1 MTDLGDDHDRGR
13 VLYAALHLV
22 DHQMTDRN
30 GTRCGNV
37 DDLELTATDD
47 GTLIVSALLAGPGVL
62 AERLGL
68 HRLGQWWRHA
78 TDAEGA
84 IAIPMTDVA
93 EIGSNIRLSV
103 EAGSL
108 ATGRTERW
116 ARQQVV
122 EHIPG
127 HDVSNDPE
135 DDD

>member
-1 MTDLGDDHDRGR
+1 VTDLGGPGDQGR

-30 GTRCGNV
+30 DTRCGNV
-37 DDLELTATDD
+37 DDVELTESDD

-62 AERLGL
+62 AERLGH
-68 HRLGQWWRHA
+68 HRLGHWWRHA
-78 TDAEGA
+78 TDADDA
-84 IAIPMTDVA
+84 IAIPMTDIT
-93 EIGSNIRLSV
+93 EIGPNIQLSV
-103 EAGSL
+103 DADSL
-108 ATGRTERW
+108 ATSRTERW
-116 ARQQVV
+116 ARERIV